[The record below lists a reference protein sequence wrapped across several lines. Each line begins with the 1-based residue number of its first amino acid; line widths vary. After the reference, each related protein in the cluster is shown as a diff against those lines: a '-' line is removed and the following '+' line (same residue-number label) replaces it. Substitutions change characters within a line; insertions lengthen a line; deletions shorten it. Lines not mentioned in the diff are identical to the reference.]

1 MKDRSNLKSCRSG
14 HENCSSGQ
22 IDVISKC
29 VMNIKENIINLLNNA
44 SKKTSDK
51 FVIGDECLAWWG
63 EPEVS
68 EKLMNYYNQKNE
80 NER

>member
-1 MKDRSNLKSCRSG
+1 M
-14 HENCSSGQ
+14 
-22 IDVISKC
+22 
-29 VMNIKENIINLLNNA
+29 MNIKENIMNLLNNA

-63 EPEVS
+63 ELEVS

>member
-1 MKDRSNLKSCRSG
+1 M
-14 HENCSSGQ
+14 
-22 IDVISKC
+22 
-29 VMNIKENIINLLNNA
+29 MNIKENIINLLNNA

-51 FVIGDECLAWWG
+51 FVIGDECMAWWG

>member
-1 MKDRSNLKSCRSG
+1 
-14 HENCSSGQ
+14 
-22 IDVISKC
+22 
-29 VMNIKENIINLLNNA
+29 MNIKENIINLLNNA

-68 EKLMNYYNQKNE
+68 EKLMNYYNQKMKMKG
-80 NER
+80 RRRMKKAYKK